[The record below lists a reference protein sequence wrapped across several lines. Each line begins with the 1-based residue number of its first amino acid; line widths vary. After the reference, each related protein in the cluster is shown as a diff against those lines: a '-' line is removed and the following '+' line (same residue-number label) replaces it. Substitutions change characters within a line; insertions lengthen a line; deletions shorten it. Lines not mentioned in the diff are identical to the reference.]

1 MFSMCYILNTAT
13 RKKKMLTT
21 LMNMMRKPTARELA
35 VRELEEA
42 KRELLQAQTSRDSS
56 AAVVDYQLA
65 RIRRLKDLLE
75 GGEL

>member
-1 MFSMCYILNTAT
+1 MCYILNTAT

-65 RIRRLKDLLE
+65 RIRRLKGLLE

>member
-1 MFSMCYILNTAT
+1 MCYILNTAT

-42 KRELLQAQTSRDSS
+42 KREMLQAQTLRDSS

-65 RIRRLKDLLE
+65 RISRLKDLLE